1 MDSFLKAIEE
11 QAKKQNENQELSDVD
26 KELLELIKQQTARIK
41 VIGVGGAGCNTINR
55 IREMGIEG
63 AELIAV
69 NTDAQDLLATKA
81 DKKIL
86 IGKKLT
92 RGLGAGS
99 NPKIGEQ
106 AAREQEDEIKK
117 VLENTDLLFL
127 TAGLGGG
134 TGSGAA
140 PVIAELAKKMDIL
153 TIAVVTLPFKMEG
166 THRWQNAME
175 ALAKIEGNVD
185 TLIVIPNDKLLEI
198 APNLPIN
205 LAFKLADEIL
215 ANAIKNLTEVINKTG
230 LVNIDFA
237 DIKTIMKDSGY
248 GLIGFG
254 EADGNDRAKRVIEQA
269 LNNPLIDADPKGAE
283 RALLHI
289 IGGKDF
295 TLQEAEEIMKN
306 LAENLSE
313 DAKLIWGAH
322 IDPDL
327 DSKIKIMVVL
337 AGVKSRYVEKLQEA
351 YYKIKNNNIKSSKD
365 LGIEFLD

>member
-1 MDSFLKAIEE
+1 MESFIKALEE
-11 QAKKQNENQELSDVD
+11 SQDKDQKTISEED
-26 KELLELIKQQTARIK
+26 KELIELLKQQTAKIK

-55 IREMGIEG
+55 ISELGVEG

-81 DKKIL
+81 NKKVL

-106 AAREQEDEIKK
+106 AAREQEDELKK

-140 PVIAELAKKMDIL
+140 PVIAELAKKLDL
-153 TIAVVTLPFKMEG
+153 LVIAIVTLPFKLEG
-166 THRWQNAME
+166 THRWQNAIE
-175 ALAKIEGNVD
+175 SLAKIEGNVD

-205 LAFKLADEIL
+205 LAFKLSDEIL
-215 ANAIKNLTEVINKTG
+215 ANAIKNLTEVVNKTG

-237 DIKTIMKDSGY
+237 DIKAIMKDGGY

-254 EADGNDRAKRVIEQA
+254 ESDGNERAKRAVEQA

-283 RALLHI
+283 KALLHI

-295 TLQEAEEIMKN
+295 TLQEAEEIMKVLSEN
-306 LAENLSE
+306 LAEN
-313 DAKLIWGAH
+313 AKLIWGAH
-322 IDPDL
+322 VDPKA
-327 DSKIKIMVVL
+327 DSKIKVMVVL
-337 AGVKSRYVEKLQEA
+337 SGIKPKSIEKYLDEF
-351 YYKIKNNNIKSSKD
+351 IKERGLKRKEEKD
-365 LGIEFLD
+365 LGIEIID

>member
-1 MDSFLKAIEE
+1 M
-11 QAKKQNENQELSDVD
+11 AKIRV
-26 KELLELIKQQTARIK
+26 
-41 VIGVGGAGCNTINR
+41 VGVGGAGCNTINR
-55 IREMGIEG
+55 IRELGIEG

-117 VLENTDLLFL
+117 ALEGTDLLFL

-153 TIAVVTLPFKMEG
+153 TIAVVTLPFKLEG
-166 THRWQNAME
+166 AHRWQNAME

-185 TLIVIPNDKLLEI
+185 ALIVIPNDKLLEI

-237 DIKTIMKDSGY
+237 DIRTIIKDSGY
-248 GLIGFG
+248 SLIGFG
-254 EADGNDRAKRVIEQA
+254 EADGNDRAKRAVEQA

-295 TLQEAEEIMKN
+295 TLQEAEEVLKYLHEN
-306 LAENLSE
+306 LAE

-322 IDPDL
+322 IDNNL
-327 DSKIKIMVVL
+327 DSKIKVMIVL
-337 AGVKSRYVEKLQEA
+337 AGVKSKYVEKLQEQ
-351 YYKIKNNNIKSSKD
+351 YYNLKKPSAKKD
-365 LGIEFLD
+365 DNLGIEFID